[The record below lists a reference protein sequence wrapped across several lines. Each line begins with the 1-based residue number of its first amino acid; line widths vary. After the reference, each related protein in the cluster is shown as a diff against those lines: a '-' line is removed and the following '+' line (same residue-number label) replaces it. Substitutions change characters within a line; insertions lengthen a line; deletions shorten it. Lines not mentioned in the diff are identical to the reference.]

1 VGKVASGSEI
11 KAAYKQRALAWHPDK
26 HDSAE
31 LKARAEEQFK
41 LLGDALA
48 VLGEPLP
55 KQCVRRCPSLLPAS
69 HPCIRSA
76 ANTIYLSTYTTTNL
90 SFDVYFVVY
99 THCM

>member
-1 VGKVASGSEI
+1 MASGSEI

-55 KQCVRRCPSLLPAS
+55 KQCVRRLPVSAPRFPSLYTLKLQ
-69 HPCIRSA
+69 IRP
-76 ANTIYLSTYTTTNL
+76 IYPPTTTMDL
-90 SFDVYFVVY
+90 SCRIYI
-99 THCM
+99 HCM

>member
-1 VGKVASGSEI
+1 MASGSEI

-55 KQCVRRCPSLLPAS
+55 KQCVRRLPVSAPRFPSL
-69 HPCIRSA
+69 HTRSA